1 MKDNDFS
8 CLINYSLNSDS
19 SDLSDS
25 SDSSES
31 DASEA
36 SCNKSESKRT
46 AHKATKADKGQQHS
60 GPIKTDFWLYD
71 TGSSVY
77 IVNNHKW
84 FKEYKPNTGNLRPV
98 YTGGGPVMPKGVGT
112 VVLETL
118 YTTEGEDKYRTV
130 SLHSV
135 LLIPQLDVNIFSGIK
150 HYAAGGSL
158 GYNRLYGSN
167 RKPFALLNFAQS
179 CFFLSLKGYPVPRAD
194 HAHFSYLA
202 DIHRSYHIMSY
213 SVEES
218 TDPEDN
224 AELSGNI
231 APEQPAT
238 KSATHPATAT
248 NLATDRYQK
257 LLKTALLWHQRLGHP
272 SLQLLKKTARATE
285 GVPKLDAI
293 KETDFRCISCDQA
306 KAVRRPST
314 KPIKNPDMVLDRLE
328 GDTFKISP
336 TPHNKRPIGLIIVD
350 WKSRYRWI
358 LLLKSREA
366 PEVAPAI
373 QGLFKQL
380 KNQYGRYPTEF
391 HYDGGLEACNKLLQ
405 AWFQRKGV
413 QFTTSNPYTPEQNG
427 CLNAL

>member
-1 MKDNDFS
+1 MADVLEEQQNPTSTTAKQTEERALRAKEHSGKRDAGPGQGSKKSKGTEKNSSSSNRSKAKKKDKKGSKSSESSAQDMKDNDFS

-19 SDLSDS
+19 SDLSDL

-36 SCNKSESKRT
+36 SCSKSESKRT
-46 AHKATKADKGQQHS
+46 AHKATKSDKRQRHS

-71 TGSSVY
+71 TGSSVH
-77 IVNNHKW
+77 IVNNRKW

-98 YTGGGPVMPKGVGT
+98 YTGGGPVTPKGVGT

-167 RKPFALLNFAQS
+167 RKPFALLNFTQS

-202 DIHRSYHIMSY
+202 DIHHSYHISY
-213 SVEES
+213 SVEEFS
-218 TDPEDN
+218 DPEDN

-231 APEQPAT
+231 TPEQPAT
-238 KSATHPATAT
+238 KSVTHLATAT
-248 NLATDRYQK
+248 TLATDRY
-257 LLKTALLWHQRLGHP
+257 
-272 SLQLLKKTARATE
+272 
-285 GVPKLDAI
+285 
-293 KETDFRCISCDQA
+293 
-306 KAVRRPST
+306 
-314 KPIKNPDMVLDRLE
+314 
-328 GDTFKISP
+328 
-336 TPHNKRPIGLIIVD
+336 
-350 WKSRYRWI
+350 
-358 LLLKSREA
+358 
-366 PEVAPAI
+366 
-373 QGLFKQL
+373 
-380 KNQYGRYPTEF
+380 
-391 HYDGGLEACNKLLQ
+391 
-405 AWFQRKGV
+405 
-413 QFTTSNPYTPEQNG
+413 
-427 CLNAL
+427 